1 MPAGQTDDP
10 QGIAAIAW
18 GLAATTGG
26 LTAGADTS
34 PVALPREAPAL
45 ERTTP
50 LRESGETIRDYTF
63 DADKTVIF
71 CTIVGGAFFALS
83 LLRLPILPGRII
95 MMKTTSRNLCGRQA
109 VLSNTR

>member
-1 MPAGQTDDP
+1 MILKAF
-10 QGIAAIAW
+10 AAIAW

-26 LTAGADTS
+26 LTRNVAGRFA
-34 PVALPREAPAL
+34 REAPAL